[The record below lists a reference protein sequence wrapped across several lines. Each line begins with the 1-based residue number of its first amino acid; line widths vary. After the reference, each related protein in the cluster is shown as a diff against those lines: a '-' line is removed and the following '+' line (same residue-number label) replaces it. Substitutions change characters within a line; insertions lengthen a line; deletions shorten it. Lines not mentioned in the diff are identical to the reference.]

1 MKNFVFRCHFLSPTT
16 ISIVIIELCRRHAV
30 VVAYNQ
36 QCKCDLHSLLVAFVL
51 RIMQS
56 MVTLIDGNT
65 ETVIY
70 PMGVLTNW

>member
-1 MKNFVFRCHFLSPTT
+1 M
-16 ISIVIIELCRRHAV
+16 

-70 PMGVLTNW
+70 PMGVLNNW